1 MPAPRAQHPAIQQ
14 LISKNLTDMPGK
26 EGVMISVTFAPG
38 DSDSVHRL
46 NAYVFVYVLDG
57 SVVIQLK
64 GKPPVTLNPG
74 DINMR
79 SHS

>member
-1 MPAPRAQHPAIQQ
+1 
-14 LISKNLTDMPGK
+14 
-26 EGVMISVTFAPG
+26 MISVTFAPG

>member
-1 MPAPRAQHPAIQQ
+1 M
-14 LISKNLTDMPGK
+14 SKNLTDMPGK

-38 DSDSVHRL
+38 HSDDLHRH
-46 NAYVFVYVLDG
+46 NAYVFVYVLEG
-57 SVVIQLK
+57 SVVIKLT

-79 SHS
+79 SHA